1 MPIDVNCSAW
11 KGFRTGEWRHLVN
24 VRNFIQK
31 NYTPYAGDESFLAP
45 TSERTQ
51 KVWDKSHALILEELR
66 KGILDVETDAI
77 SGINNFAPGYIDR
90 DNEVIVGLQ
99 TDAPLKR
106 IVNLYGG
113 MRMAESALEQYGYKL
128 NPEIEKH
135 FRTYRKTHN
144 DGVFDAYPHRTRVAR
159 TVGLLT
165 GLPVRVN
172 VSTADLYEPVM
183 RLSEQIGTAA
193 HQVLEK
199 TPPELAGDI
208 YRNGVVLTGGG
219 AQLHGLPEY
228 LSQELK
234 VEVTVSPDPV
244 NCVALGTAMSLRLGD
259 KLETGFMDATPRMGR
274 R

>member
-1 MPIDVNCSAW
+1 M
-11 KGFRTGEWRHLVN
+11 
-24 VRNFIQK
+24 
-31 NYTPYAGDESFLAP
+31 
-45 TSERTQ
+45 
-51 KVWDKSHALILEELR
+51 
-66 KGILDVETDAI
+66 
-77 SGINNFAPGYIDR
+77 
-90 DNEVIVGLQ
+90 
-99 TDAPLKR
+99 
-106 IVNLYGG
+106 
-113 MRMAESALEQYGYKL
+113 
-128 NPEIEKH
+128 
-135 FRTYRKTHN
+135 
-144 DGVFDAYPHRTRVAR
+144 
-159 TVGLLT
+159 
-165 GLPVRVN
+165 PVRVN